1 MSGPQSNSGKRVEN
15 SNKGMPLLKVL
26 VIGYGSIGQRH
37 ARVLMELGCRVA
49 VVSRRS
55 IAFEPS
61 YSELS
66 QALSVWQP
74 DYVVVA
80 NRTSEHFQT
89 VEGLTQYGFR
99 DFLLI
104 EKPLFDQSA
113 EVPRQNFSCIAV
125 GYNLRC
131 HPLLRRLKS
140 FVNNAC
146 NILTAHV
153 YVGSYLPHWRPDA
166 DYRQSYSAKQED
178 GGGVLR
184 DLSHE
189 LDYVLWLFGCWH
201 KLTAH
206 GGRFSGLEIDTEDA
220 FSLLMETECCPL
232 VAIHMN
238 YLDRVPRR
246 EIIVNT
252 NQHTCWVDL
261 IKNKITFDG
270 IEESVTVARDDT
282 YRSEHTAMLEGNIEG
297 LCTVEEAM
305 ETLVT
310 IQAAEQ
316 AVLSRIWIE
325 R

>member
-1 MSGPQSNSGKRVEN
+1 VGNSDKPVP
-15 SNKGMPLLKVL
+15 SLKAL
-26 VIGYGSIGQRH
+26 VIGYGSIGRRH

-55 IAFEPS
+55 VVFEPS

-66 QALSVWQP
+66 QALSAWQP

-80 NRTSEHFQT
+80 SKTSEHFQT
-89 VEGLTQYGFR
+89 VEDLTQHGFR
-99 DFLLI
+99 DCVLI
-104 EKPLFDQSA
+104 EKPLFDQPA
-113 EVPRQNFSCIAV
+113 EMPKHNFSHVAV

-140 FVNNAC
+140 FVNDAG

-153 YVGSYLPHWRPDA
+153 YVGSFLPHWRPET
-166 DYRQSYSAKQED
+166 DYRKSYSAKRKD

-189 LDYVLWLFGCWH
+189 LDYVLWLFGPWN

-220 FSLLMETECCPL
+220 FSLLMETEYCPL
-232 VAIHMN
+232 VSIHMN

-246 EIIVNT
+246 EIIMNT
-252 NQHTCWVDL
+252 NRHTCWVDL
-261 IKNKITFDG
+261 VKNKITFNG
-270 IEESVTVARDDT
+270 VEESVTVARDDT
-282 YRSEHTAMLEGNIEG
+282 YRVEHTAMLEGNIEG

-305 ETLVT
+305 ETLAT

-316 AVLSRIWIE
+316 AALSCIWIE